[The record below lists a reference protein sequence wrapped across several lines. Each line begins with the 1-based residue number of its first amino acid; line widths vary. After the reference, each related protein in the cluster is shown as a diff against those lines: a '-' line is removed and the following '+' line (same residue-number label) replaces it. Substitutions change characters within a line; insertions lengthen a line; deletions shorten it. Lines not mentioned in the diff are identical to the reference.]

1 MNSEMTAYDAF
12 IAVLD
17 INETIEELKK
27 RNTDNQPDL
36 VNCKA
41 VDLLVQYRQVLE
53 RVMKKTILGV
63 FEDDN

>member
-1 MNSEMTAYDAF
+1 MNSEITAYDAF
-12 IAVLD
+12 VAVLD

-41 VDLLVQYRQVLE
+41 VDLLIQYTLVGNR
-53 RVMKKTILGV
+53 
-63 FEDDN
+63 